1 MEERQLERRRGWSEW
16 RGWWGR
22 RRGWEEDD
30 LSITSCLSGR
40 HSLTDPIQG
49 ESKYCPG
56 LYRAPERKGGVYMDG
71 WMDKNIS
78 ATYIP

>member
-40 HSLTDPIQG
+40 HSLNDPIQG

-71 WMDKNIS
+71 LMDKNIS